1 MPQPSAAA
9 PSPVDRVLGA
19 AGILGGTVLLA
30 AFVIEIPGGLNNV
43 RLVLYFLGAIAV
55 IVAVH
60 RRQASRGNRWST
72 VVAAAAIVSN
82 AWYPVMLLVSIGRPI
97 AHDVFGEAFFYSAL
111 AWWLADAAFGF
122 DALRLGVVTRW
133 GALALGVG
141 SLLAILGMDRLGLSS
156 AADITV
162 FGRLGL
168 TGVALNGVAW
178 ILLGLDVMLGA
189 SPALR
194 LRSALAR

>member
-1 MPQPSAAA
+1 MSHPLAAA
-9 PSPVDRVLGA
+9 PSPTSRVLGA

-30 AFVIEIPGGLNNV
+30 AFVIEIPSGLNNV

-72 VVAAAAIVSN
+72 VVAAAAIASN
-82 AWYPVMLLVSIGRPI
+82 VWYPVMLLLSIGRPI
-97 AHDVFGEAFFYSAL
+97 RHDVFGEIFFYAAL
-111 AWWLADAAFGF
+111 AWWLTDAAFGF
-122 DALRLGVVTRW
+122 DALRLGAVTRW

-141 SLLAILGMDRLGLSS
+141 SLLAILGMSQLGLTTPGNPTIV
-156 AADITV
+156 APIA
-162 FGRLGL
+162 L

-178 ILLGLDVMLGA
+178 ILLGLDVMLGG